1 MDDSETAFAKAR
13 RDVYLRAKTEAG
25 YNATY
30 FLRMLS
36 DHGPIDTARRLIT
49 STQPSEGFTQLW
61 QRGRLDL
68 TVEATSQSRPGPTT
82 GAERIGDQQRRRLL
96 PDINHDHQRR
106 HNRCTIDRHNPTSG
120 GRQEHRRVN
129 ATSSKESDGR
139 F

>member
-1 MDDSETAFAKAR
+1 MDDSEKAIAKAM

-68 TVEATSQSRPGPTT
+68 TVEASVLRPEFADLFTEE
-82 GAERIGDQQRRRLL
+82 ERDACRRRLSEYGYNASRPRL
-96 PDINHDHQRR
+96 QDH
-106 HNRCTIDRHNPTSG
+106 
-120 GRQEHRRVN
+120 
-129 ATSSKESDGR
+129 

>member
-1 MDDSETAFAKAR
+1 MDESENAFAKAM

-68 TVEATSQSRPGPTT
+68 TVETTVLRPEFVDLFTSL
-82 GAERIGDQQRRRLL
+82 RRKSV
-96 PDINHDHQRR
+96 
-106 HNRCTIDRHNPTSG
+106 T
-120 GRQEHRRVN
+120 RVG
-129 ATSSKESDGR
+129 EG
-139 F
+139 